1 MRREIRKAAISQVLA
16 ALLGGAIAAGAL
28 LALGFHRY
36 HTVTT
41 IIDKVPGGPVAS
53 AGLSAHEIYGRDA
66 PGVVFVSAK
75 VVEEETSPFNLFPTR
90 QSGSQTGSGIVI
102 AGNGTILTN
111 AHVID
116 GAVKITV
123 EFANGDTVP
132 ATVIGKDPDDDLA
145 LLKVDPAG
153 QRLDVLPLGD
163 SNTVEVGDPTVAI
176 GNPFDL
182 RRTLTTGVVSAL
194 QRAITAPDGFEI
206 DNVIQTDAPIN
217 PGNSGGPLINAE
229 GQVIGINSQIQ
240 TANGSDGSI
249 GIGFAIPIDTAK
261 FVIPQL
267 EAHGRVS
274 EGYLGVETASVT
286 PAFASLHLDASYGA
300 LIESVVPGSPA
311 ARAGLRGSPNLNA
324 PATLA
329 DGITQVAVGGDII
342 VSLNGRPI
350 RNDDALDQAVIRD
363 APGQTVTVGI
373 VRGARQLN
381 LHVTLAD
388 RPESLPTSG

>member
-1 MRREIRKAAISQVLA
+1 MRREIRKASISQVA
-16 ALLGGAIAAGAL
+16 AAVVGGAIVAGAL
-28 LALGFHRY
+28 LAFGFHRY
-36 HTVTT
+36 STVTT
-41 IIDKVPGGPVAS
+41 VVDDVPSGPAAS
-53 AGLSAHEIYGRDA
+53 DVGLTPEEIYKRDA
-66 PGVVFVSAK
+66 PGVVFVTAK
-75 VVEEETSPFNLFPTR
+75 VVEEETSPFNISPTR
-90 QSGSQTGSGIVI
+90 ASGSQTGSGIVI
-102 AGNGTILTN
+102 AADGTILTN

-123 EFANGDTVP
+123 EFANGATVP

-145 LLKVDPAG
+145 LLKVSPPRAH
-153 QRLDVLPLGD
+153 LDVLPLGN

-182 RRTLTTGVVSAL
+182 QRTLTTGVVSAL

-240 TANGSDGSI
+240 TNGGNGSI
-249 GIGFAIPIDTAK
+249 GIGFAIPINTAK

-267 EAHGRVS
+267 VAHRRVL
-274 EGYLGVETASVT
+274 EGYLGVSTTSVT
-286 PAFASLHLDASYGA
+286 PAFASLDLDASHGA
-300 LIESVVPGSPA
+300 MIESVVAGSPA
-311 ARAGLRGSPNLNA
+311 AEAGLRGSPDPNS

-342 VSLNGRPI
+342 VSLDGRPI
-350 RNDDALDQAVIRD
+350 GSDAALENAIIHH

-373 VRGARQLN
+373 VRGTRRLQVR
-381 LHVTLAD
+381 VTLTN
-388 RPESLPTSG
+388 RPQSLPTSG